1 MDQQIKCPKCG
12 ETEELIGRPTEEGI
26 KIQCESCKHSWL
38 RDAEPQKCASCGG
51 SDIVKRK
58 RALTQTSRGTQ
69 LSIVGFTPILLC
81 RQCDQRM
88 LEWANTGHPVP
99 FNYKSAAVDA
109 DAIANRDEDDNKDI
123 KITP

>member
-1 MDQQIKCPKCG
+1 MVQQIKCPRCG
-12 ETEELIGRPTEEGI
+12 ETEELIGRPAVDGI
-26 KIQCESCKHSWL
+26 RIHCENCRHSWL
-38 RDAEPQKCASCGG
+38 RDTEPQKCASCGG
-51 SDIVKRK
+51 SDVTVRK

-81 RQCDQRM
+81 RKCDERM

-109 DAIANRDEDDNKDI
+109 NAIDHRQEDDNKDI